1 MQLRSQFKNLLTNEI
16 REVKSPE
23 AYAAKLN
30 ISEAYL
36 SETLKKTTGFPPS
49 YWIQQEVVMEAK
61 RLLYH
66 SDLTVK
72 EISHALGYTDH
83 SYFSRLFTKITGIS
97 ALTFRKQY
105 RK

>member
-1 MQLRSQFKNLLTNEI
+1 MQLRSQFKDLLTNEI
-16 REVKSPE
+16 RQVKSPE
-23 AYAAKLN
+23 AFAAKLN

-36 SETLKKTTGFPPS
+36 SEILKKTTGFPPS

-72 EISHALGYTDH
+72 EISHTLGYTDH
-83 SYFSRLFTKITGIS
+83 SYFSRLFNKITGIS